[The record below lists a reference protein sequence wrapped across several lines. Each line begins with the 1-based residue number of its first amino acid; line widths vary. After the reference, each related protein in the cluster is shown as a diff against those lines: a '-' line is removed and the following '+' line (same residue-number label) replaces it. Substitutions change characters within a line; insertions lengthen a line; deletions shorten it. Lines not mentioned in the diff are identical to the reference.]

1 MTVVLGPRCNSR
13 RFMDGY
19 IEQFAGW
26 LSGVRRLSPH
36 TLEAYVGDL
45 RALDEYTEHSPV
57 EHITLSLIRSYTMM
71 MVERGDNPSSINR
84 RITAIRT
91 FFRYLKK
98 MEIVTVNPT
107 LGLHPL
113 PTAKP
118 LPKFIDQSKVRQM
131 AEYLFREDQTFE
143 ELRDSLVVVLLYTTG
158 IRRAELATLSLNHID
173 LHQSTIQ
180 VLGKGQKT
188 RKIPLLDSTRKL
200 LERYL
205 QLKNEKNICDSQN
218 NYLLLTNKER
228 PLDVNGIYNIVHREL
243 TLCGVQGQRSPHV
256 LRHTFASHLMQQ
268 GASVRTI
275 QELLGHSSLDSTQIY
290 ANNTIQQLKEIYS
303 QAHPREN
310 MGEKEQ

>member
-1 MTVVLGPRCNSR
+1 ME
-13 RFMDGY
+13 GY
-19 IEQFAGW
+19 IEQFAIW
-26 LSGVRRLSPH
+26 LGSVRRLSPH

-45 RALDEYTEHSPV
+45 RALDEYTDHSPV
-57 EHITLSLIRSYTMM
+57 EQITRPVLRSYTMM
-71 MVERGDNPSSINR
+71 MVERGDKPSSINR

-98 MEIVTVNPT
+98 MEIVKANPT

-131 AEYLFREDQTFE
+131 VEYMFRQDQTPE
-143 ELRDSLVVVLLYTTG
+143 QLRDSLVVVLLYTTG
-158 IRRAELATLSLNHID
+158 IRRAELSTLTLDHID
-173 LHQSTIQ
+173 LTQKTIE
-180 VLGKGQKT
+180 VTGKGQKT
-188 RKIPLLDSTRKL
+188 RKIPLLDSVIEL

-205 QLKNEKNICDSQN
+205 LLKNEKNICNSQN
-218 NYLLLTNKER
+218 NYLLLTNKEKQ
-228 PLDVNGIYNIVHREL
+228 LDVNSIYSIVRREL
-243 TLCGVQGQRSPHV
+243 TICGVQGQKSPHI

-290 ANNTIQQLKEIYS
+290 AHNTIQQLKEVYAL
-303 QAHPREN
+303 AHPREN
-310 MGEKEQ
+310 MIKK